1 MTQPDWRGG
10 TWATLTKAQRGAAYD
25 NNTAVANSAQ
35 LIERRNAAAEAY
47 RSAHAGHLDV
57 PYGPSPRHRW
67 DLFPASEPQ
76 APCLVFI
83 HGGY

>member
-35 LIERRNAAAEAY
+35 LIERRNAAAEAD
-47 RSAHAGHLDV
+47 ANHHLC
-57 PYGPSPRHRW
+57 
-67 DLFPASEPQ
+67 Q
-76 APCLVFI
+76 
-83 HGGY
+83 